1 MLFKNPGD
9 GTSHEQILQH
19 ILVVPAFCC
28 CDFQPYQDYLCRK
41 HFDFP
46 KAQFFCQ
53 EELAFFLA
61 GDSSLSCTF
70 QVLMA
75 FQLSWNFIG
84 IFLEPR
90 IPKIYRF
97 WPLLMALGIVR
108 IRFGIKMEFNGKLY
122 DGCTKSYGGGEFWEK
137 KEKMTMTTIIFL
149 NICWLSKK

>member
-1 MLFKNPGD
+1 MSFRNPGD

-90 IPKIYRF
+90 IPKIYQF
-97 WPLLMALGIVR
+97 WPLLMALGIVGLR
-108 IRFGIKMEFNGKLY
+108 IKTMEFVLNLSYKNLINGKTY
-122 DGCTKSYGGGEFWEK
+122 DRHTKSYGGGEFGE
-137 KEKMTMTTIIFL
+137 KEKRK
-149 NICWLSKK
+149 WPWQQ